1 MTQLQLI
8 KKHFNKGL
16 SLSAYEAMNLYRI
29 ASLSRRINDLEEQ
42 GTKINRER
50 KADAT
55 GRAYVR
61 YSKVA

>member
-1 MTQLQLI
+1 MTQLNMI

-16 SLSAYEAMNLYRI
+16 SISGYEAQDLYRI
-29 ASLSRRINDLEEQ
+29 ASLPRRINDLEET
-42 GTKINRER
+42 GMTINRER